1 MHAVRKQLYAYSVME
16 MTCTHPS
23 RGLHVV
29 SRALPGH
36 RNHSISTTSTCTRT
50 CYPPVLR

>member
-1 MHAVRKQLYAYSVME
+1 MYAVRKQLYAHSVMK

-29 SRALPGH
+29 SRAGSLSPSRQSG
-36 RNHSISTTSTCTRT
+36 RLRAVTSAAQ
-50 CYPPVLR
+50 